1 MIELTWREVDD
12 RLEGMKLTGLRVWG
26 IPRGGSIVA
35 GLARRHGAVVVGTP
49 QEAEVALDDVIDS
62 GATAKSVKARYGL
75 STLALIDK
83 VVEGV
88 DTWIHFPWEEPAE
101 TEMADHV
108 TRLMQFW
115 GEETS
120 RDGLIKTP
128 ERVVR
133 SWAELYA
140 GYKLKAEDVLTWFD
154 DDTDEMIVVKNITFY
169 STCEHHLL
177 PFFGT
182 INVGYIPNGAI
193 LGASKVGR
201 IAHIYSRRLQV
212 QERLARQIG
221 QSLEGHVLGVA
232 VNIQA
237 QHFCMMARGINQ
249 DTSLL
254 VTNYLTGPF
263 RDKPDAR
270 AEFFSAVGG

>member
-1 MIELTWREVDD
+1 MIELTWADVDD
-12 RLEGMKLTGLRVWG
+12 RLEAMKLTGLKVWG
-26 IPRGGSIVA
+26 IPRGGAITA

-49 QEAEVALDDVIDS
+49 QEAEFALDDVIDS
-62 GATAKSVKARYGL
+62 GATAVAIKAQYGL
-75 STLALIDK
+75 QTLAVVDKMAEGIDSW
-83 VVEGV
+83 V
-88 DTWIHFPWEEPAE
+88 HFPWEEPPE

-108 TRLMQFW
+108 TRMMQYW
-115 GEETS
+115 GEDTG

-133 SWAELYA
+133 SWEELYA
-140 GYKLKAEDVLTWFD
+140 GYKLNGEDVLTWFE

-182 INVGYIPNGAI
+182 INVGYIPNGSI

-201 IAHIYSRRLQV
+201 VAHVYSRRLQV

-221 QSLEGHVLGVA
+221 QSLEAHVLGVA

-249 DTSLL
+249 DTSRL
-254 VTNYLTGPF
+254 VTNYLTGYF
-263 RDKPDAR
+263 RDRPDTR
-270 AEFFSAVGG
+270 AEFFTAISG

>member
-1 MIELTWREVDD
+1 MIELTWAEIDD
-12 RLEGMKLTGLRVWG
+12 RLAAMKLDGLKVWG
-26 IPRGGSIVA
+26 IPRGGAIAA
-35 GLARRHGAVVVGTP
+35 GLARRHGAVVVGP
-49 QEAEVALDDVIDS
+49 KEAEFALDDVIDS
-62 GATAKSVKARYGL
+62 GATAVAIKAQYGL
-75 STLALIDK
+75 QTLAVVDKMAEGIDSW
-83 VVEGV
+83 V
-88 DTWIHFPWEEPAE
+88 HFPWEEPPE

-108 TRLMQFW
+108 TRMMQYW
-115 GEETS
+115 GEQTG

-133 SWAELYA
+133 SWEELYA
-140 GYKLKAEDVLTWFD
+140 GYKLNGEDVLTWFE

-182 INVGYIPNGAI
+182 INVGYIPNGSI

-201 IAHIYSRRLQV
+201 VAHIYSRRLQV

-221 QSLEGHVLGVA
+221 QSLEAHVLGVA

-249 DTSLL
+249 DTSRL
-254 VTNYLTGPF
+254 VTNYLTGYF
-263 RDKPDAR
+263 RDRPDTR
-270 AEFFSAVGG
+270 AEFFTAISG

>member
-1 MIELTWREVDD
+1 MIELTWAEVDD
-12 RLEGMKLTGLRVWG
+12 RLEGMKLAGTKVWG
-26 IPRGGSIVA
+26 IPRGGAIVA
-35 GLARRHGAVVVGTP
+35 GLARRYGAVVVGTP
-49 QEAEVALDDVIDS
+49 QEAEFALDDVIDS
-62 GATAKSVKARYGL
+62 GATAKSVKAQYGL
-75 STLALIDK
+75 STLAIVDKIAEGIDSW
-83 VVEGV
+83 V
-88 DTWIHFPWEEPAE
+88 HFPWEEPPE

-108 TRLMQFW
+108 TRMMQYW
-115 GEETS
+115 GEQTG

-133 SWAELYA
+133 SWDELYV
-140 GYKLKAEDVLTWFD
+140 GYKLNADDVLTWFE

-182 INVGYIPNGAI
+182 INVGYIPNGRI
-193 LGASKVGR
+193 LGASKIGR
-201 IAHIYSRRLQV
+201 VAHVYSRRLQV

-221 QSLEGHVLGVA
+221 QSLEDHVLGVA

-249 DTSLL
+249 DTSRL
-254 VTNYLTGPF
+254 VTNYLTGYF
-263 RDKPDAR
+263 RDRPDTR
-270 AEFFSAVGG
+270 AEFFAAVSG

>member
-1 MIELTWREVDD
+1 MIDLTWAEIDD
-12 RLEGMKLTGLRVWG
+12 RLAAMNLDGLKVWG
-26 IPRGGSIVA
+26 IPRGGAIAA
-35 GLARRHGAVVVGTP
+35 GLARRHGAVVVGP
-49 QEAEVALDDVIDS
+49 KEAKFALDDVIDS
-62 GATAKSVKARYGL
+62 GATPVAIKAQYGL
-75 STLALIDK
+75 QTLAVVDKMAEGIDSW
-83 VVEGV
+83 V
-88 DTWIHFPWEEPAE
+88 HFPWEEPPE

-108 TRLMQFW
+108 TRMMQYW
-115 GEETS
+115 GEQTG

-133 SWAELYA
+133 SWEELYA
-140 GYKLKAEDVLTWFD
+140 GYKLNAADVLTWFED
-154 DDTDEMIVVKNITFY
+154 DADEMIVVKNITFY

-182 INVGYIPNGAI
+182 INVGYIPNGSI

-201 IAHIYSRRLQV
+201 VAHVYSRRLQV

-221 QSLEGHVLGVA
+221 QSLEAHVLGVA

-249 DTSLL
+249 DTSRL
-254 VTNYLTGPF
+254 VTNYLTGYF
-263 RDKPDAR
+263 RDRPDTR
-270 AEFFSAVGG
+270 AEFFTAISG

>member
-1 MIELTWREVDD
+1 MIELTWAEVDD
-12 RLEGMKLTGLRVWG
+12 RLANLNLTGLKVWG
-26 IPRGGSIVA
+26 IPRGGAIVA
-35 GLARRHGAVVVGTP
+35 GLARQHGAVVVGTP
-49 QEAEVALDDVIDS
+49 QEAEFALDDVIDS
-62 GATAKSVKARYGL
+62 GATAKKVNAQYGL
-75 STLALIDK
+75 LTLAMVDK
-83 VVEGV
+83 VGEGIDSWV
-88 DTWIHFPWEEPAE
+88 HFPWEEPPE
-101 TEMADHV
+101 TEMSDHV
-108 TRLMQFW
+108 TRMMQYW
-115 GEETS
+115 GEETG
-120 RDGLIKTP
+120 RDGLVKTP

-133 SWAELYA
+133 SWEELYA
-140 GYKLKAEDVLTWFD
+140 GYKMDAENVLTWFE

-182 INVGYIPNGAI
+182 INVGYIPNGSI

-201 IAHIYSRRLQV
+201 VAHIYSRRLQV

-221 QSLEGHVLGVA
+221 QSLEAHVLGVA

-263 RDKPDAR
+263 RDSPDTR
-270 AEFFSAVGG
+270 AEFFAAVGG

>member
-1 MIELTWREVDD
+1 MIELTWAEIDD
-12 RLEGMKLTGLRVWG
+12 RLAAMKLDGLKVWG
-26 IPRGGSIVA
+26 IPRGGAIAA
-35 GLARRHGAVVVGTP
+35 GLARRYGAVVVGP
-49 QEAEVALDDVIDS
+49 KEAEFALDDVIDS
-62 GATAKSVKARYGL
+62 GDTAVAIKAQYGL
-75 STLALIDK
+75 QTLAVVDKMAEGIDSW
-83 VVEGV
+83 V
-88 DTWIHFPWEEPAE
+88 HFPWEEPPE

-108 TRLMQFW
+108 TRMMQYW
-115 GEETS
+115 GEQTG

-133 SWAELYA
+133 SWEELYA
-140 GYKLKAEDVLTWFD
+140 GYKLNGEDVLTWFE

-182 INVGYIPNGAI
+182 INVGYIPNGSI

-201 IAHIYSRRLQV
+201 VAHVYSRRLQV

-221 QSLEGHVLGVA
+221 QSLEAHVLGVA

-249 DTSLL
+249 DTSRL
-254 VTNYLTGPF
+254 VTNYLTGYF
-263 RDKPDAR
+263 RDRPDTR
-270 AEFFSAVGG
+270 AEFFTAISG